1 MKLGKRR
8 LTPEEMYPAGEDG
21 VNARMLDLRSGI
33 RVRVVEAG
41 DAASPPIVLVP
52 GWGCSVWIFH
62 ENIVALAASGFRV
75 IAVDPTGH
83 GLSDKPRAPAEYT
96 TNAMRDNL
104 LEILDGLEIERAG
117 LVGHSMGAAIVAR
130 AAEKSPHRVSGVALV
145 APVGFAG
152 VPGLSLLRAS
162 TPSCSIAL
170 LHSVAG
176 RPFFRLILSFV
187 YGTLRRASDRD
198 LEEFYAPSQFPDFTR
213 ALRHLLHEFTW
224 DAPFPKLEVPLLTI
238 VGSKDF
244 LSRPRDAGR
253 YGGIAAGRAPL
264 IIEGAG
270 HVIFDEAPEIVNAA
284 LVDFFRPASAE
295 DYIWKQN
302 E

>member
-8 LTPEEMYPAGEDG
+8 PTPEEMYPAGEDG

-62 ENIVALAASGFRV
+62 ENIVALAAAGFRV
-75 IAVDPTGH
+75 IAVDPKGH

-96 TNAMRDNL
+96 TKAMRDNL
-104 LEILDGLEIERAG
+104 LEILDALGIERAG
-117 LVGHSMGAAIVAR
+117 LVGHSMGAAIVAQ
-130 AAEKSPHRVSGVALV
+130 AAETSPEKVTGVVLV

-152 VPGLSLLRAS
+152 VPGMWLLRAF
-162 TPSCSIAL
+162 TPSFSIPL
-170 LHSVAG
+170 LRPVAG
-176 RPFFRLILSFV
+176 RPFFRVILSLV
-187 YGTLRRASDRD
+187 YGSLRRASDRD
-198 LEEFYAPSQFPDFTR
+198 VEEFYAPTQFPDFTR

-224 DAPFPKLEVPLLTI
+224 DAPFPKLGVPMLTI
-238 VGSKDF
+238 VGSKDL
-244 LSRPRDAGR
+244 LSRPGDAGR
-253 YGGIAAGRAPL
+253 YADTERRSAPL
-264 IIEGAG
+264 IIQGAG
-270 HVIFDEAPEIVNAA
+270 HVIFDEAPDTVNTA
-284 LVDFFRPASAE
+284 LVDFFRPASTGE
-295 DYIWKQN
+295 YIGKQN